1 MSNLHKDTKNILIGA
16 LVGGAIG
23 ASAIILL
30 KSSSGKGSKST
41 LHFIGKALANAG
53 EVVKDKIEDPE
64 SLLKELDKKIA
75 KNEDKLADILEL
87 AAAGMQL
94 WKKLT
99 K

>member
-1 MSNLHKDTKNILIGA
+1 MSNLHKDTKNILIKA
-16 LVGGAIG
+16 LIGGAIG
-23 ASAIILL
+23 ASAVILL
-30 KSSSGKGSKST
+30 KSSSCKDRKST

-75 KNEDKLADILEL
+75 KNEDKLVDILEL
-87 AAAGMQL
+87 AAAGLQL

>member
-1 MSNLHKDTKNILIGA
+1 MSNLNKDTKNILIGA
-16 LVGGAIG
+16 LIGGAMG
-23 ASAIILL
+23 ASAIILF
-30 KSSSGKGSKST
+30 KGSSSKDRKSA
-41 LHFIGKALANAG
+41 LRLIGKTLANAK
-53 EVVKDKIEDPE
+53 EVVKDNIEDPE

-75 KNEDKLADILEL
+75 KNEDKLADILKL

>member
-1 MSNLHKDTKNILIGA
+1 MSNLDTKTKNILLGAVIGS
-16 LVGGAIG
+16 AIG

-30 KSSSGKGSKST
+30 KSSSHKDRKHT
-41 LHFIGKALANAG
+41 LHLIGRALANAG
-53 EVVKDKIEDPE
+53 DIVKDQMEDPQA
-64 SLLKELDKKIA
+64 LLKAIDKNIA

-87 AAAGMQL
+87 ATAGMQL

>member
-1 MSNLHKDTKNILIGA
+1 MSNLNKDTKNILIWA
-16 LVGGAIG
+16 LVGGVIG
-23 ASAIILL
+23 ASSIILL
-30 KSSSGKGSKST
+30 KNSSCKGSKSA
-41 LHFIGKALANAG
+41 LHLIGKTLATAG
-53 EVVKDKIEDPE
+53 EVVKNKIDNPE

>member
-1 MSNLHKDTKNILIGA
+1 MPNLNKDTKNILIGT
-16 LVGGAIG
+16 LIGGIIG

-30 KSSSGKGSKST
+30 KSSSSKDRKST
-41 LHFIGKALANAG
+41 LHLIGKTLSNAG
-53 EVVKDKIEDPE
+53 EVIKEKIEDPE

-75 KNEDKLADILEL
+75 KNEAKLVDILEL
-87 AAAGMQL
+87 AGAGMQL